1 MKNGSVQSLIGAC
14 AFTGIQQR
22 DVSET
27 LCFHLSTGVQ
37 QNGVFKNFLFRERF
51 LKDTFPM
58 TVFNEYVWTEGQTG
72 EKKLAILVDC
82 QYRFYTRRLYRL
94 WQKKIISEGK

>member
-1 MKNGSVQSLIGAC
+1 
-14 AFTGIQQR
+14 
-22 DVSET
+22 
-27 LCFHLSTGVQ
+27 
-37 QNGVFKNFLFRERF
+37 
-51 LKDTFPM
+51 M
-58 TVFNEYVWTEGQTG
+58 TIFNEYVWTEGQTG